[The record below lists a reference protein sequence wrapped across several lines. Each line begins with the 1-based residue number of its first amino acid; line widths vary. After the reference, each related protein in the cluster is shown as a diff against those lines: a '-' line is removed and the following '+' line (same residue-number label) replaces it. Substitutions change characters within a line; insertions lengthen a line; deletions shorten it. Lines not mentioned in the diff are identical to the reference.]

1 MTRLLAGAAALA
13 ALTAAIPPSPV
24 YAQSLTAAPQAEAN
38 AFQAALTRDPEV
50 AGLEAE
56 VRAAEMR
63 ARSFGWV
70 FEGAPSASL
79 SYRSDQSGSGLG
91 AREYEAEIGAPIW
104 LPGERGASQRAA
116 AAELAAVRAQLD
128 IARLDVAARVRETAA
143 QVRRAEAALTLAD
156 RAVRDAGALVAAT
169 RRLTDAGE
177 AARADLVLAEAAEAE
192 AQAARASA
200 EADAISSRARL
211 LALTGLERATFVD
224 AAAETLPPLDAHPLL
239 RLRQAERDAG
249 KADARRVALAGI
261 PSPEVGFLA
270 RRERGAFGQDDEESF
285 GVRIKA
291 PLGRDP
297 GTGAAAAQARAQ
309 ARRAEA
315 ALQADRAA
323 LEAGLAEAQA
333 RLAAAEA
340 RLAAA
345 RTRRDR
351 LAEAL
356 TFAERAQREGETG
369 FIEVLRARSAAAD
382 AERAMAFANI
392 DRDVG
397 RGALAQALGI
407 LP

>member
-1 MTRLLAGAAALA
+1 MTRFLAGAAALA
-13 ALTAAIPPSPV
+13 AIAAAFPPAPLS
-24 YAQSLTAAPQAEAN
+24 AQTLAAAPQAETD
-38 AFQAALTRDPEV
+38 AFQAALNRDPAV

-79 SYRSDQSGSGLG
+79 SYRSDQTGSGLG
-91 AREYEAEIGAPIW
+91 VREYEAEVGAPIW
-104 LPGERGASQRAA
+104 LPGERGAAQRAA
-116 AAELAAVRAQLD
+116 MAELAALRAQVDL
-128 IARLDVAARVRETAA
+128 ARLDVAQRVREAAA

-156 RAVRDAGALVAAT
+156 RVARDASALVTAT

-192 AQAARASA
+192 AQAARAAA
-200 EADAISSRARL
+200 EADAISARARFR
-211 LALTGLERATFVD
+211 ALTGLEGVAFVD
-224 AAAETLPPLDAHPLL
+224 AVVQALPSLDAHPLL
-239 RLRQAERDAG
+239 RMRQAERDAG
-249 KADARRVALAGI
+249 QATAQRAALAGF
-261 PSPEVGFLA
+261 PSPEIGLLA
-270 RRERGAFGQDDEESF
+270 RRERGAFGQDYEESV
-285 GVRIKA
+285 GVRITV

-315 ALQADRAA
+315 ALQSDRAA
-323 LEAGLAEAQA
+323 LETGLAEAQA
-333 RLAAAEA
+333 RLAAADA
-340 RLAAA
+340 GLTAA
-345 RTRRDR
+345 RVRRDR
-351 LAEAL
+351 LTEAL

-382 AERAMAFANI
+382 SERALAFAEI
-392 DRDVG
+392 DRDVAQ
-397 RGALAQALGI
+397 GALAQALGI

>member
-1 MTRLLAGAAALA
+1 MSRFFAGAAALA
-13 ALTAAIPPSPV
+13 ALAAALPPAPV
-24 YAQSLTAAPQAEAN
+24 YAQTVAAAPHAETD
-38 AFQAALTRDPEV
+38 AFQAALARDPDV

-56 VRAAEMR
+56 AQAAEMR

-79 SYRSDQSGSGLG
+79 SYRSDQAGSGLG

-116 AAELAAVRAQLD
+116 AAELAAARAQLD

-143 QVRRAEAALTLAD
+143 QVRQAEAALTLAD
-156 RAVRDAGALVAAT
+156 RAVRDTGALVAAT

-200 EADAISSRARL
+200 EADAISSRARFR
-211 LALTGLERATFVD
+211 ALTGLESLTFVD
-224 AAAETLPPLDAHPLL
+224 AVAEAPPTLDEHPLL
-239 RLRQAERDAG
+239 RLRQAQREAG
-249 KADARRVALAGI
+249 QANAQRAVLAGF
-261 PSPEVGFLA
+261 PSPEVGLLA
-270 RRERGAFGQDDEESF
+270 RRERDAFGQDYEESV
-285 GVRIKA
+285 GVRVTV

-297 GTGAAAAQARAQ
+297 GTGAAAVQARAQ

-315 ALQADRAA
+315 ALQSDRAA
-323 LEAGLAEAQA
+323 LEAGVAEAQA

-340 RLAAA
+340 GLTAA

-356 TFAERAQREGETG
+356 VFAERAQREGETG

-382 AERAMAFANI
+382 AERALAFANI
-392 DRDVG
+392 DREVAL
-397 RGALAQALGI
+397 GALAQAWGI

>member
-13 ALTAAIPPSPV
+13 AIAAAFPPAPL
-24 YAQSLTAAPQAEAN
+24 YAQTMAVAPQAETD
-38 AFQAALTRDPEV
+38 AFQSALARDPAV

-56 VRAAEMR
+56 VHAAEMR

-79 SYRSDQSGSGLG
+79 SYRSDQAGSGLG
-91 AREYEAEIGAPIW
+91 AREYEAEVGAPIW
-104 LPGERGASQRAA
+104 LPGERGAAQRAA
-116 AAELAAVRAQLD
+116 AAELAALRAQLD
-128 IARLDVAARVRETAA
+128 LARLGVAARVREAAA
-143 QVRRAEAALTLAD
+143 QVRRAEAALTLTD

-192 AQAARASA
+192 AQAARAAA
-200 EADAISSRARL
+200 EAEAISARAQLR
-211 LALTGLERATFVD
+211 ALTGLESASFVD
-224 AAAETLPPLDAHPLL
+224 AAPEAPPPLDAHPLL

-249 KADARRVALAGI
+249 DANARLIALGGF
-261 PSPEVGFLA
+261 PSPEVGLLA
-270 RRERGAFGQDDEESF
+270 RRERGGFGQDYEESV
-285 GVRIKA
+285 GVRITV

-309 ARRAEA
+309 ARRAEV
-315 ALQADRAA
+315 ALQSDRAA
-323 LEAGLAEAQA
+323 LEAGVAQAQA
-333 RLAAAEA
+333 RLAAADA
-340 RLAAA
+340 GMTAA

-369 FIEVLRARSAAAD
+369 FIEVLRARSAATD
-382 AERAMAFANI
+382 AELALALAEI
-392 DRDVG
+392 DRDVA

>member
-1 MTRLLAGAAALA
+1 MTRLFAGAAALA
-13 ALTAAIPPSPV
+13 ALAAAIPPAPV
-24 YAQSLTAAPQAEAN
+24 YAQSLTAAPQAEAG
-38 AFQAALTRDPEV
+38 AFQAALARDPEV

-63 ARSFGWV
+63 ARGVGWV

-79 SYRSDQSGSGLG
+79 SYRSDQAGSGLG

-104 LPGERGASQRAA
+104 LPGERGAAHRAA
-116 AAELAAVRAQLD
+116 AAELAALRAQLD
-128 IARLDVAARVRETAA
+128 LARLDVAAQVREGAA
-143 QVRRAEAALTLAD
+143 QVRRAEAALTLAE
-156 RAVRDAGALVAAT
+156 RAVRDAGVLVAAT

-200 EADAISSRARL
+200 EADAISARARFR
-211 LALTGLERATFVD
+211 ALTGLESASFVD
-224 AAAETLPPLDAHPLL
+224 AGADPPPSLDMHPLL

-249 KADARRVALAGI
+249 EANARRAALAGF
-261 PSPEVGFLA
+261 PSPEVGLLA
-270 RRERGAFGQDDEESF
+270 RRERGAFAQDYEESV
-285 GVRIKA
+285 GVRITV

-309 ARRAEA
+309 ALRAEA

-323 LEAGLAEAQA
+323 LEAGVAEAQA

-340 RLAAA
+340 GLTAA

-356 TFAERAQREGETG
+356 VFAERAQREGETG

-382 AERAMAFANI
+382 AERALAFAEI
-392 DRDVG
+392 DRDVAL
-397 RGALAQALGI
+397 GALAQALGI